1 MRSTAS
7 TLVNAQ
13 LSYRVAKPLLLTVDV
28 FNVFDAQVDDIA
40 YYYPSLLRGE
50 KPPAPGSSRSCPV
63 TDPFKNPPPPCGVE
77 DVHFH
82 PAEKRSVRLT
92 ASVFF

>member
-1 MRSTAS
+1 M
-7 TLVNAQ
+7 NAQ
-13 LSYRVAKPLLLTVDV
+13 VSYRVAKPLLLTVDV
-28 FNVFDAQVDDIA
+28 FNVFDVQVDDIA
-40 YYYPSLLRGE
+40 YWYT
-50 KPPAPGSSRSCPV
+50 SRISP
-63 TDPFKNPPPPCGVE
+63 DPTVKARD